1 MRPCG
6 KKFQVRLRKLN
17 KETIIGD
24 FNSKEEAFQAYKIA
38 KEQYIKE
45 VANKWRDKISENV
58 HKALI
63 NYTIEND

>member
-1 MRPCG
+1 MKSTNEDI
-6 KKFQVRLRKLN
+6 KKSFD
-17 KETIIGD
+17 TP
-24 FNSKEEAFQAYKIA
+24 EEAFQAYKIA

-63 NYTIEND
+63 NYTIDND